1 MSTDPIRPHERRQR
15 EHEPDSTRAAAEHVE
30 RTETPE
36 AVQVAKVV
44 SRPGSATSQAGAS
57 ARRAR
62 GVEWVQPTDLIA
74 RYGAAVAGRG
84 IDFEVELARRSR
96 RLPDRAV
103 RAGSRG
109 VSAVQTAASER
120 ARRLPSVSE
129 FGRMGGS
136 RSWVTRS
143 GIGLG

>member
-15 EHEPDSTRAAAEHVE
+15 EPEPDTTRATAEHIE
-30 RTETPE
+30 RTQTPE
-36 AVQVAKVV
+36 AVQAAKVV
-44 SRPGSATSQAGAS
+44 RRPGSATSQAAAF

-62 GVEWVQPTDLIA
+62 GVEWVRPMDLIA
-74 RYGAAVAGRG
+74 RHGAAVAGRA

-109 VSAVQTAASER
+109 VSTVQTAASER
-120 ARRLPSVSE
+120 ARRLPPVSE
-129 FGRMGGS
+129 FGRTGRS
-136 RSWVTRS
+136 QSWVTRS
-143 GIGLG
+143 WIGLG